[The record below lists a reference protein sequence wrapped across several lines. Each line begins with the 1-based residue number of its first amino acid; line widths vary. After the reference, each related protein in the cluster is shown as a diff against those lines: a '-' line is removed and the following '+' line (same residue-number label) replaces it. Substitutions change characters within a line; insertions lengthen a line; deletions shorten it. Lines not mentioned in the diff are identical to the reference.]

1 MKKNGLTG
9 SFSKVQIFR
18 QLVQKTV
25 CKIST
30 KLFSYKKILDIDYIG
45 LFRPKI
51 ILLSNIFNK
60 KNRVMS
66 NTPKFRFQ
74 SGKLF
79 FLVWYI
85 CTQATYTR
93 TILTVL
99 VKKCTIDV
107 DLYVK
112 FTLESF
118 FSIFKNRTSY
128 IHIFTVCRNYII
140 VLHMYLN
147 FRACSMHM

>member
-1 MKKNGLTG
+1 MG
-9 SFSKVQIFR
+9 
-18 QLVQKTV
+18 
-25 CKIST
+25 
-30 KLFSYKKILDIDYIG
+30 
-45 LFRPKI
+45 
-51 ILLSNIFNK
+51 
-60 KNRVMS
+60 

-118 FSIFKNRTSY
+118 FLIFKNRTSY
-128 IHIFTVCRNYII
+128 IHIFSVRWNNILMLY
-140 VLHMYLN
+140 MYLN
-147 FRACSMHM
+147 CRLYSTSTCNLNWNWSVRSRDQFFSQRVISYTSRVNPYRSKLSALLKKIDLEI